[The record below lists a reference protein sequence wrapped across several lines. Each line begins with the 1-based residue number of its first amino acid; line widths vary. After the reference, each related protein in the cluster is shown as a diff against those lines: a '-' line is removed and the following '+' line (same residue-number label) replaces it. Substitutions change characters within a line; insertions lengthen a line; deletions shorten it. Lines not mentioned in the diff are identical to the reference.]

1 MDVLM
6 LPENKAYKP
15 NESIVF
21 ANSDVFSLLSRNI
34 DILPEEFQSFLL
46 DKENKDKNEEV
57 IEKTEVTSAKSAS
70 NIRNLTE
77 VYDKKGIKLEAN
89 PYLSCVSHNQS
100 SNVWKRLIDEKT
112 NADWDSW
119 LIYCMSK
126 FSLIYC
132 IKMHL
137 CNKSS
142 LIQSQ

>member
-1 MDVLM
+1 MMIRKNLPYTMDVLM

-112 NADWDSW
+112 NAD
-119 LIYCMSK
+119 
-126 FSLIYC
+126 
-132 IKMHL
+132 
-137 CNKSS
+137 
-142 LIQSQ
+142 